1 MNHIL
6 ENSLIVCVPHTVI
19 MRQEAPW
26 THLGEDILVKFQP
39 GLVALAVRVLQP
51 EEPDLPQPDCL
62 HNLRKGAKDTLVAS
76 SDVYLPLSP
85 SSNRHYGNV
94 WKMK

>member
-6 ENSLIVCVPHTVI
+6 ENSVIVCVPHTVI

-26 THLGEDILVKFQP
+26 IYLGEDILIKFQP

-51 EEPDLPQPDCL
+51 KEPDLSQSYRL
-62 HNLRKGAKDTLVAS
+62 HHLPTRKIK
-76 SDVYLPLSP
+76 
-85 SSNRHYGNV
+85 
-94 WKMK
+94 KK